1 MTLAHPI
8 ARSISHEQ
16 MMALPIAR
24 WQGTVHR
31 VEDARALERAAA
43 EIRTESVVGFDTE
56 TRPAFRAGETHPPAL
71 AQVATARAVYLF
83 RLLRL
88 DCSPVLAPLLS
99 DPRIVVAG
107 VALADDLRAL
117 RRLFEFQASA
127 VVDLGR
133 IAARHG
139 LKQTG
144 VRNLAGIFLGVR
156 IPKGPK
162 TSNWAARRLSP
173 RQTGYAATDAWI
185 CRELYLKFAELGLL
199 AAQPSQTA

>member
-1 MTLAHPI
+1 M
-8 ARSISHEQ
+8 Q
-16 MMALPIAR
+16 LPIAR
-24 WQGTVHR
+24 WEGKVHL

-43 EIRTESVVGFDTE
+43 EIRIESVVGFDTE
-56 TRPAFRAGETHPPAL
+56 TRPAFRAGECHPPAL
-71 AQVATARAVYLF
+71 AQVATARAGYLF
-83 RLLRL
+83 PLLRL

-99 DPRIVVAG
+99 DPRVAVAG

-117 RRLFEFQASA
+117 RRLFAFEASA

-133 IAARHG
+133 VAARHG

-162 TSNWAARRLSP
+162 TSNWGARRLSP
-173 RQTGYAATDAWI
+173 KQIAYAATDAWI

-199 AAQPSQTA
+199 TAQPCQTA